1 MIKLFDIGEIIE
13 GTVVKRPSKHCK
25 SPYVADVTI
34 ARKYEVMA
42 QTASLG
48 CCGLAD
54 INASVLMTHVE
65 NKKNICKHKIMLSKI
80 LDENPKNIQIV
91 GIDPKIAEKIV
102 HISLEKNLIH
112 ILKDY
117 KKINR
122 EVTKLNSRFDF
133 GGIDQYNKNFILE
146 VKNVP
151 LADFIDCSAKERKKI
166 DVSHYEYNDKISYFP
181 DGYRKTAKSVISP
194 RALKHVEEL
203 TELVRF
209 HNTRSILCFVIQRT
223 DSSSFQP
230 SIIDPIYRL
239 AVQKAYFYG
248 VEIITLVIHWNIN
261 GECYFVKDD
270 LPINIYDNYD
280 VLPYDFYDITID

>member
-13 GTVVKRPSKHCK
+13 GKVVKRPSKHCK
-25 SPYVADVTI
+25 TPYVADVTI
-34 ARKYEVMA
+34 DGKDEFMA
-42 QTASLG
+42 HTAALG

-54 INASVLMTHVE
+54 VNASVLMTHVE

-80 LDENPKNIQIV
+80 LDEKTKNIQIV
-91 GIDPKIAEKIV
+91 GIDPKLAEKIV
-102 HISLEKNLIH
+102 HISLEKNLINV
-112 ILKDY
+112 LKDH
-117 KKINR
+117 KKFNR

-133 GGIDQYNKNFILE
+133 AGIDQYNKEFILE

-151 LADFIDCSAKERKKI
+151 LADFIDCSSKERKKI

-230 SIIDPIYRL
+230 SFIDPIYRL

-248 VEIITLVIHWNIN
+248 VEIITLVIHWNNN
-261 GECYFVKDD
+261 GECYFVKDN

-280 VLPYDFYDITID
+280 VLPDNYYDITID

>member
-34 ARKYEVMA
+34 DRKYEVMA
-42 QTASLG
+42 HTASLG